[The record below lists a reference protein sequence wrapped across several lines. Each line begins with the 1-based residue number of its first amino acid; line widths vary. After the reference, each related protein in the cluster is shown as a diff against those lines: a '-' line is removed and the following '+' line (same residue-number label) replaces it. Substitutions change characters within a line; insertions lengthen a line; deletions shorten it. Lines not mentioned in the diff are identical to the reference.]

1 MAAKKSAKAERSPKK
16 PGKGVAHGGDGK
28 KGVESKKAL
37 DEKQDKKQAR
47 KQARKD
53 TSKRELKKDKKKD
66 ELGKPA
72 KVVSVAVKAAMP
84 KQATKKGPAAKV
96 PQAPSKSQMGR
107 GGKGAKAAP
116 AAKKAARGAQ
126 AVGGA
131 GPPGRKRKP
140 GSRGARRHSELT
152 PKIITRLRQK
162 LLDKHRDLVG
172 AVTSSKGDSREQATD
187 GTEDYIDYAVSSY
200 DREFLLSLTE
210 LEQRELRR
218 VEEALRRIDQ
228 GDYGFC
234 QASGEEIPLKRLEA
248 QPWARYCLRVQELE
262 DQGLLDQDDFDT
274 PGDGEEEAVDELD
287 TEADEDEEAE
297 EEEEEIEYRD
307 EIPGDDG
314 LSDPDAE
321 ERVV

>member
-1 MAAKKSAKAERSPKK
+1 VQPAPKAPARGKAAKPEP
-16 PGKGVAHGGDGK
+16 
-28 KGVESKKAL
+28 
-37 DEKQDKKQAR
+37 
-47 KQARKD
+47 
-53 TSKRELKKDKKKD
+53 T
-66 ELGKPA
+66 
-72 KVVSVAVKAAMP
+72 
-84 KQATKKGPAAKV
+84 
-96 PQAPSKSQMGR
+96 
-107 GGKGAKAAP
+107 
-116 AAKKAARGAQ
+116 AKKAARAPQ
-126 AVGGA
+126 ASASAASGD
-131 GPPGRKRKP
+131 RKRKKS
-140 GSRGARRHSELT
+140 SRPRRHSELT
-152 PKIITRLRQK
+152 PRIIARLRQK

-172 AVTSSKGDSREQATD
+172 AVTSSKGDSREQGTD

-218 VEEALRRIDQ
+218 VEEALRRIEQ

-262 DQGLLDQDDFDT
+262 DQGLLDQDDFET
-274 PGDGEEEAVDELD
+274 GEGDDEVDELEEEGD
-287 TEADEDEEAE
+287 DDEEPE

-307 EIPGDDG
+307 EIPSDDS